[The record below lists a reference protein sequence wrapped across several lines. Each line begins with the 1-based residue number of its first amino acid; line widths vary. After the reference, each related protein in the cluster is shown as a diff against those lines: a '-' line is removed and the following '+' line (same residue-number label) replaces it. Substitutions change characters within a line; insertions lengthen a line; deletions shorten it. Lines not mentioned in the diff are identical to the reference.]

1 MVKSVGRT
9 IGGLT
14 IGILLLGCAF
24 GPGATAAELNPELT
38 ETVTSV
44 AELTD
49 VQPTDW
55 AYQAVKTLIE
65 RYGLMNSSKI
75 FRGNQPLTRFEFA
88 RVISL
93 VMEQAGPIATEDD
106 SKIIRKLQGLYEDA
120 LSDLRSRMTM
130 FENSESLLTN
140 QQFSTTTKFSG
151 TSDQILTS
159 GSSNSKSSI
168 VARVRLNLDTS
179 FSGRDLLVT
188 QLEAGNGGL
197 DAVGLN
203 QQRQG
208 NRLSTLG
215 SIADGGGLDAV
226 GVSSSVRIRK
236 LYYSFPLSKTVQLTV
251 GSVIPPS
258 DFIDRNTYANNSGRN
273 FSSSFF
279 TNNPL
284 VVQNTIDRVGGA
296 GVVAEWAMRKD
307 LSLRGLFVGAGA
319 SDPQIGLFRDQY
331 QATIEGEYRPPTRP
345 ITVRAQFTNATVNGS
360 QVNALGL
367 SGEWASSR
375 QMGAFARFG
384 IAQYSGSNSVLG
396 GKFDATPMTW
406 AIGGIMRNFVIPGSK
421 AGLAIGQPFI
431 TSSLGNA
438 TQTNIEAYFGLL
450 LNDRINFSP
459 SILYVINPDNQV
471 ASSVWQWALR
481 MTFEF

>member
-1 MVKSVGRT
+1 MVKLVGRT

-14 IGILLLGCAF
+14 IGLLLLGF
-24 GPGATAAELNPELT
+24 GPGAMAAELEVESPEP
-38 ETVTSV
+38 VTSV

-65 RYGLMNSSKI
+65 RYGLMNGSKT

-93 VMEQAGPIATEDD
+93 VMEQVAPIATEDEI
-106 SKIIRKLQGLYEDA
+106 KTIRKLQGLYEESLADV
-120 LSDLRSRMTM
+120 RSRITT
-130 FENSESLLTN
+130 FETTESRLTN

-151 TSDQILTS
+151 ISDQILTG
-159 GSSNSKSSI
+159 GSSNSKISVIS
-168 VARVRLNLDTS
+168 RVRLNFDTS
-179 FSGRDLLVT
+179 FGGRDLLVT
-188 QLEAGNGGL
+188 QFEAGNGGL

-208 NRLSTLG
+208 NRLSTVG
-215 SIADGGGLDAV
+215 SLVDGGGLDAV
-226 GVSSSVRIRK
+226 GVSSNVRIRK
-236 LYYSFPLSKTVQLTV
+236 LYYSFPLSKTVTLTV

-258 DFIDRNTYANNSGRN
+258 DFIDRNTFANNSGRN
-273 FSSSFF
+273 FASSFF
-279 TNNPL
+279 MNNPL
-284 VVQNTIDRVGGA
+284 VVQNSIDRAGGA

-307 LSLRGLFVGAGA
+307 LSLRGLFVGSGA
-319 SDPQIGLFRDQY
+319 SDPQVGLFRDQY
-331 QATIEGEYRPPTRP
+331 QATIEGEYRLSKRP
-345 ITVRAQFTNATVNGS
+345 ITLRAQFTNATVNGS

-367 SGEWASSR
+367 SGEWASGR
-375 QMGAFARFG
+375 QVGAFARLG
-384 IAQYSGSNSVLG
+384 IAQYSGSNSALRG
-396 GKFDATPMTW
+396 NFDGTPMTW

-421 AGLAIGQPFI
+421 AGLAIGQPFV
-431 TSSLGNA
+431 TGGVGNA

-450 LNDRINFSP
+450 VNDRINFSP

-471 ASSVWQWALR
+471 AKSVWQWGLR
-481 MTFEF
+481 MSFEF

>member
-1 MVKSVGRT
+1 MKLVGRT

-14 IGILLLGCAF
+14 IGLLLLGF
-24 GPGATAAELNPELT
+24 GPGAMAAELEVESPEP
-38 ETVTSV
+38 VTSV

-65 RYGLMNSSKI
+65 RYGLMNGSKT

-93 VMEQAGPIATEDD
+93 VMEQVAPIATEDEI
-106 SKIIRKLQGLYEDA
+106 KTIRKLQGLYEESLADV
-120 LSDLRSRMTM
+120 RSRITT
-130 FENSESLLTN
+130 FETAESRLTN

-151 TSDQILTS
+151 ISDQILTG
-159 GSSNSKSSI
+159 GSSNSKISVIS
-168 VARVRLNLDTS
+168 RVRLNFDTS
-179 FSGRDLLVT
+179 FGGRDLLVT
-188 QLEAGNGGL
+188 QFEAGNGGL

-208 NRLSTLG
+208 NRLSTVG
-215 SIADGGGLDAV
+215 SLVDGGGLDAV
-226 GVSSSVRIRK
+226 GVSSNVRIRK
-236 LYYSFPLSKTVQLTV
+236 LYYSFPLSKTVILTV

-258 DFIDRNTYANNSGRN
+258 DFIDRNTFANNSGRN
-273 FSSSFF
+273 FASSFF
-279 TNNPL
+279 MNNPL
-284 VVQNTIDRVGGA
+284 VVQNSIDRAGGA

-307 LSLRGLFVGAGA
+307 LSLRGLFVGSGA
-319 SDPQIGLFRDQY
+319 SDPQVGLFRDQY
-331 QATIEGEYRPPTRP
+331 QATIEGEYRLSKRP
-345 ITVRAQFTNATVNGS
+345 ITLRAQFTNATVNGS

-367 SGEWASSR
+367 SGEWASGR
-375 QMGAFARFG
+375 QVGAFARLG
-384 IAQYSGSNSVLG
+384 IAQYSGSNSALRG
-396 GKFDATPMTW
+396 NFDGTPMTW

-421 AGLAIGQPFI
+421 AGLAIGQPFV
-431 TSSLGNA
+431 TGGVGNA

-450 LNDRINFSP
+450 VNDRINFSP

-471 ASSVWQWALR
+471 AKSVWQWGLR
-481 MTFEF
+481 MSFEF